1 MRVRL
6 RVKVWAKVGD
16 TVRVKVKDKV
26 RVRLRV
32 KVRVR
37 VDVGVGVG
45 VGVRVRVRVSVT
57 ARVRV
62 RVPAEM
68 MCILR
73 VPPMPGALRD
83 LASCFSEILLANP
96 APARTRTTKYSLYC
110 SFSPI
115 TLDANCESSR
125 DGLHSVVRVRTLPL
139 TTRSDDRL
147 NPRACV
153 STGPSLPR

>member
-32 KVRVR
+32 KVWAR

-45 VGVRVRVRVSVT
+45 VGVRVRVSVR

-83 LASCFSEILLANP
+83 LASCLSEILLANP
-96 APARTRTTKYSLYC
+96 APARTRTTKSSLYC

-125 DGLHSVVRVRTLPL
+125 DGRVRTLSL
-139 TTRSDDRL
+139 TSRSDARL
-147 NPRACV
+147 MAQSAR
-153 STGPSLPR
+153 